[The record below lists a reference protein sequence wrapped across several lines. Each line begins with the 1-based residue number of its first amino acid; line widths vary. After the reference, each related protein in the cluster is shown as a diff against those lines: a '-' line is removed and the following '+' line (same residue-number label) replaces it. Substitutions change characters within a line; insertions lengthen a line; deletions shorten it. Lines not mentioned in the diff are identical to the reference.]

1 MRVSP
6 MNKHR
11 RAESRRVKRMVRVM
25 KACGCSVNYRAVRR
39 KMRVY
44 DRSLNNVPRIIHN
57 GLRRLNYGVAEA
69 VRTIS
74 HAVASMSRMVNSGIF
89 SAAQV
94 RERLG
99 LDERGLPATGYS
111 ADTFIIDE
119 TPIEVVQTD
128 WPKVNPY
135 DPRFSDVQIL
145 RSDGFIKVVTPD
157 D

>member
-1 MRVSP
+1 

-11 RAESRRVKRMVRVM
+11 KAEARRVKRIVRVM

-44 DRSLNNVPRIIHN
+44 DRSLNNVPRIFHN

-74 HAVASMSRMVNSGIF
+74 HAAVSMFRMVNSGIY
-89 SAAQV
+89 SAAQI

-99 LDERGLPATGYS
+99 LDERGLPAAGYS
-111 ADTFIIDE
+111 ANTFIIDE
-119 TPIEVVQTD
+119 TPLEAAKTD

-135 DPRFSDVQIL
+135 DPRFSGVQIL